1 MTLEPIVLLIFSDEK
16 TDSDLPQVV
25 KPMNYKEKSQ
35 EKLGREKKWEAVLLD
50 IKIYL
55 EAVVVKTTFADIES
69 VE

>member
-35 EKLGREKKWEAVLLD
+35 EKLGREKK
-50 IKIYL
+50 
-55 EAVVVKTTFADIES
+55 
-69 VE
+69 